1 MDKVYDRDTV
11 ISFDAP
17 ELVSKNDG
25 NDIMVQRKRSKLSL
39 KGKKSLSKIAKD
51 LDKSVFTVM
60 LAILAR
66 NAKAML
72 KR

>member
-1 MDKVYDRDTV
+1 MT
-11 ISFDAP
+11 
-17 ELVSKNDG
+17 LVACYAYYAA
-25 NDIMVQRKRSKLSL
+25 L

-60 LAILAR
+60 LAIAAR